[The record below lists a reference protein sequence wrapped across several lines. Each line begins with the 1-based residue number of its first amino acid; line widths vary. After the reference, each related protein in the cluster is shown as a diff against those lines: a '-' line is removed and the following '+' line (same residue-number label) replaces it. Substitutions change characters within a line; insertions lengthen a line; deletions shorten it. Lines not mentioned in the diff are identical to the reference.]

1 MTDAHTAGRVSGL
14 AAASARDLTTRA
26 AAHPALFPARP
37 FDATLFNAVALA
49 NAFGS
54 PDATVAELRVA
65 NRLSLWIFAVDWL
78 IDHRAEELAE
88 VDAIVEECLDG
99 TADSPLTAFL
109 GEIRDEVADATGLFE
124 AELARMLHAMRR
136 EFAWKARGELPTLEA
151 YLDNAA
157 NFGSTFVNVAHWTR
171 NGVQGVP
178 GLLPASDEVQKVLRL
193 LNDLATHHRD
203 VSWGDLNALMLGP
216 TPGEVRAH
224 IETLTGNARKLIGDG
239 PQADYLRRQIGYSS
253 GFYGVADYWGCR

>member
-1 MTDAHTAGRVSGL
+1 MIDAYSAGRASGL
-14 AAASARDLTTRA
+14 AAGSARDLTARA
-26 AAHPALFPARP
+26 AAYPDLFPARP
-37 FDATLFNAVALA
+37 FDATLFTAVSLA

-78 IDHRAEELAE
+78 IDHRATEPGE
-88 VDAIVEECLDG
+88 VDAIVDECLG
-99 TADSPLTAFL
+99 GGAASPLTAFL
-109 GEIRDEVADATGLFE
+109 GEIREEVADTRGLFE

-136 EFAWKARGELPTLEA
+136 EFAWKAAGERPTLEV
-151 YLDNAA
+151 YLGNAA

-171 NGVQGVP
+171 NNVADIP

-216 TPGEVRAH
+216 TPDEVRSH
-224 IETLTGNARKLIGDG
+224 ITHLVGTARKLIGDG
-239 PQADYLRRQIGYSS
+239 PQAGYLGRQIGYSS
-253 GFYGVADYWGCR
+253 GFYGVADYWGNR